1 MTERR
6 SRFGQ
11 VLLGWMFVSL
21 GAIPLS
27 GCETMSTNEAIGT
40 GLGALLGGVAGSQ
53 FGSGSGQ
60 TAATI
65 GGVVLGGMVGN
76 VIGKRMDEN
85 DRKKM
90 SQALDTNAPGQ
101 PSAWKNETTGANYT
115 ITPSKSFVQD
125 GRQCRGFVQ
134 EAIIDGQPKKI
145 SGTACKRQDSATW
158 EETA

>member
-1 MTERR
+1 MMRIGHFK
-6 SRFGQ
+6 SIQLGCV
-11 VLLGWMFVSL
+11 VLALGCV
-21 GAIPLS
+21 PLA
-27 GCETMSTNEAIGT
+27 GCETMSSNEAIGT
-40 GLGALLGGVAGSQ
+40 GAGAVLGGLGGSLI
-53 FGSGSGQ
+53 GSGSGR

-76 VIGKRMDEN
+76 AIGKRMDEN

-115 ITPSKSFVQD
+115 ITPAKSFVQD

-134 EAIIDGQPKKI
+134 EAIVDGKPKKI
-145 SGTACKRQDSATW
+145 SGTACKRPDGSTW